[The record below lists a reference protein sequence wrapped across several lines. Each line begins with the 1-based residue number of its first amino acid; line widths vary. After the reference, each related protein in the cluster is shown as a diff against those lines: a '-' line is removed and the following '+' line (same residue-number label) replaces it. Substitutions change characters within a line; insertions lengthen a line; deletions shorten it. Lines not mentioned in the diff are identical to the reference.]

1 LKRSQVS
8 LIVAATLAV
17 LGLLIYLA
25 MPSANYRCEVC
36 VAFEGRQA
44 CRTASAETQAM
55 AQRTAHE
62 NACAQITSGVT
73 GTTGCHAT
81 PALSVK
87 WLAKR

>member
-1 LKRSQVS
+1 MTRNRV
-8 LIVAATLAV
+8 IVAVVLAV
-17 LGLLIYLA
+17 LALLIYSA

-44 CRTASAETQAM
+44 CRTASGETEAK

-62 NACAQITSGVT
+62 TACAAIASGVT

-87 WLAKR
+87 WLTKR